1 VRKIEPVQADRRG
14 RDAPFAFLVS
24 IGAAV
29 MLLTVRGL
37 DWWYLVFPLAGLIA
51 GSLTRD
57 RGAGLLGLLAGVL
70 IGSLVW
76 GAMTVTRQLLSCQP
90 DCGGLSSPSITIV
103 LVIVVGLAMEVG
115 AAAGFIGGRLVRRGV
130 GVGRSS

>member
-1 VRKIEPVQADRRG
+1 MSEIEPVRADRRG

-24 IGAAV
+24 IGAAIV
-29 MLLTVRGL
+29 LLTVRGL

-57 RGAGLLGLLAGVL
+57 RAAGLLGLLVGVL
-70 IGSLVW
+70 IGSMVW
-76 GAMTVTRQLLSCQP
+76 GSMTVTRQIVSCQP
-90 DCGGLSSPSITIV
+90 DCGGLGSPSITIV

-130 GVGRSS
+130 GVGRST